1 MLVDDLKVAY
11 DYRQAE
17 NAHTQFECEEI
28 KINMKVQVI
37 L

>member
-1 MLVDDLKVAY
+1 MDGLKVTY
-11 DYRQAE
+11 DYKQAE